1 MKDFY
6 ILKYENNSLF
16 SYQIVSIMENKGKN
30 RMNPQPEDLK
40 IGHFQQTRLT
50 DLFTETTRQFRR
62 SDEGLSYGAHIRDTQ
77 TVFAM

>member
-1 MKDFY
+1 
-6 ILKYENNSLF
+6 
-16 SYQIVSIMENKGKN
+16 
-30 RMNPQPEDLK
+30 MNPQPEDLK